1 MSCLSAENT
10 LYPCSTHG
18 LTAHQVAELV
28 TNPWLRAMADPPV
41 LQTFHVVDSASGT
54 VSALTDVRIENGQFT
69 EVSANAFSSASTD
82 ERVVDLEGKFI
93 CPGLIDCHVHV
104 TAVPGVKVR

>member
-1 MSCLSAENT
+1 
-10 LYPCSTHG
+10 
-18 LTAHQVAELV
+18 VAEPLV
-28 TNPWLRAMADPPV
+28 LKNV
-41 LQTFHVVDSASGT
+41 HVVDPASGT
-54 VSALTDVRIENGQFT
+54 VNALTDVRIENGQFA
-69 EVSANAFSSASTD
+69 EVSVNASGSASAD

>member
-41 LQTFHVVDSASGT
+41 LQTFHVVDPASRT
-54 VSALTDVRIENGQFT
+54 IDALTDVRIENERFAAG
-69 EVSANAFSSASTD
+69 SANASASAFAD

-93 CPGLIDCHVHV
+93 CLELINYHVHV
-104 TAVPGVKVR
+104 NCGS